1 MTTITIS
8 RKVMLFVLCVREFII
23 TELPF
28 IHVRVAEQ
36 SSLSFNPQGLLRLV
50 NVIYKKV
57 HNVSDLCVWVC
68 KVNPCNNCILM
79 LFLIVYNTT

>member
-8 RKVMLFVLCVREFII
+8 RKVILFVLCVREFII

-36 SSLSFNPQGLLRLV
+36 SSLSFINPQGLLRLI
-50 NVIYKKV
+50 NFNY
-57 HNVSDLCVWVC
+57 
-68 KVNPCNNCILM
+68 
-79 LFLIVYNTT
+79 